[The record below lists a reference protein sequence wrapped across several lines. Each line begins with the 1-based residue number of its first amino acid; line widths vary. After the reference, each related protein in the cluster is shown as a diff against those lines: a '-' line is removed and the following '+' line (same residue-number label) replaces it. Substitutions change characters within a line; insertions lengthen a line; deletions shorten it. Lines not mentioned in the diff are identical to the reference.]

1 MLTKLFYVNKNKN
14 YMPDAKFVFCTF
26 PFILQRHKSLLIFKT
41 QISLSCFKM
50 LLQQGATSVELHE
63 GFEMKEEEVM
73 LVKEEEDNMMIK
85 EEEGLMVM
93 KTEEKEI
100 KWGTM
105 IPLVGG
111 SALGCSLAAGSLPQY
126 HLTYS
131 PFANNEAHLKSH
143 WAAEQ
148 VCQLYA

>member
-1 MLTKLFYVNKNKN
+1 MPAKLFYANKNKN
-14 YMPDAKFVFCTF
+14 YTPSAKFVFCTF
-26 PFILQRHKSLLIFKT
+26 PFILPRKKYFLIFQT

-50 LLQQGATSVELHE
+50 LLQQGVTSLELHE
-63 GFEMKEEEVM
+63 GFKMKEEEVM
-73 LVKEEEDNMMIK
+73 MVKEEEDNVMIK

-93 KTEEKEI
+93 KKEI

-111 SALGCSLAAGSLPQY
+111 SALGCLRAAGSLPQY

-143 WAAEQ
+143 WATEQ

>member
-1 MLTKLFYVNKNKN
+1 MLSQEAGFTNLE
-14 YMPDAKFVFCTF
+14 
-26 PFILQRHKSLLIFKT
+26 LQEREV
-41 QISLSCFKM
+41 
-50 LLQQGATSVELHE
+50 GEE
-63 GFEMKEEEVM
+63 GFEMKEEELLVIKEEEESM
-73 LVKEEEDNMMIK
+73 EVKEEENMM
-85 EEEGLMVM
+85 M
-93 KTEEKEI
+93 EKEI

-111 SALGCSLAAGSLPQY
+111 SALGCLRAAGSLPQY

>member
-1 MLTKLFYVNKNKN
+1 
-14 YMPDAKFVFCTF
+14 
-26 PFILQRHKSLLIFKT
+26 
-41 QISLSCFKM
+41 M
-50 LLQQGATSVELHE
+50 LLLQGVTSLELHE
-63 GFEMKEEEVM
+63 EFKMKEEEVM
-73 LVKEEEDNMMIK
+73 VVKKEEDNMMIK

-93 KTEEKEI
+93 KKEI

-111 SALGCSLAAGSLPQY
+111 SALGCSRAAGSLPQY

-148 VCQLYA
+148 VCQLHA